1 MKKIRNKYSGVKT
14 LPILILLL
22 TFIGFDKISLA
33 ESPSVK
39 KNSPLPRF
47 VSLKQEKTY
56 LRTGPGVQYPID
68 WVYQIKKLPLEVI
81 LEFGTWRKVRDVRGG
96 QGWIHQSMLSNVR
109 TFIITGQ
116 IRTLRKSESSK
127 SNPVAKLEVN
137 VVGKISKCKHIS
149 SWCIVSADGYKGWLR
164 RVDFWGVYPQEV
176 IK

>member
-1 MKKIRNKYSGVKT
+1 MKKIQNKYSGVKT

-22 TFIGFDKISLA
+22 TFMSFYKISLA
-33 ESPSVK
+33 DNSIEE
-39 KNSPLPRF
+39 KNNPLPRF
-47 VSLKQEKTY
+47 VSLKKEKTY

-96 QGWIHQSMLSNVR
+96 QGWIHQSMLSNIR
-109 TFIITGQ
+109 TFIITGK

>member
-1 MKKIRNKYSGVKT
+1 MKKIYNKNSAFKK
-14 LPILILLL
+14 LSILILLL
-22 TFIGFDKISLA
+22 GFMSFYKTSLA
-33 ESPSVK
+33 ENSLEK

-68 WVYQIKKLPLEVI
+68 WVYQVKNLPLEVI

-96 QGWIHQSMLSNVR
+96 QGWIHQSMLSKIR
-109 TFIITGQ
+109 TFIITGK

-127 SNPVAKLEVN
+127 SNPIAKLEVN
-137 VVGKISKCKHIS
+137 VVGKISKCKHS
-149 SWCIVSADGYKGWLR
+149 LSWCIVSVDGYKGWLR
-164 RVDFWGVYPQEV
+164 RVDFCGVYPDEA